1 MAFCPVCKN
10 EYREG
15 ITICHDCK
23 VPLVEDL
30 NNGPAPV
37 IYGEREQLEE
47 ILQFCKEKGLTTG
60 FITYNEESGSIQLYF
75 ERDELEEATK
85 VIRAFFMKK
94 EIDRL
99 AVMAGIDPKE
109 MTPEMA
115 RELQLQERKEME
127 DMRRAE
133 RSRGIGTS
141 YVDKRSKAAEYKSS
155 SLVLSFVGGVGIFF
169 LILLYVGAIPA
180 LKGWRTNYM
189 FMGVM
194 FFLFLIFVITGF
206 VTFTKVGE
214 ILEEAEKEE
223 DFIRKVKNVMEII
236 LTKDIID
243 QAVASADPAVTQS
256 EEELY
261 FKRVDYME
269 TVLKEKYPDMD
280 SDLFEKLLDE
290 RYCELYENSEDN
302 DN

>member
-60 FITYNEESGSIQLYF
+60 FITYNEESDSIQLYF
-75 ERDELEEATK
+75 ERNELEEATK

-133 RSRGIGTS
+133 RIRGIGTS

-155 SLVLSFVGGVGIFF
+155 SLVLSFVGGIGILF

>member
-15 ITICHDCK
+15 ITICHECK

-30 NNGPAPV
+30 NSGPVPV

-47 ILQFCKEKGLTTG
+47 ILQLCKEKSLTTG
-60 FITYNEESGSIQLYF
+60 FIINNEESDSIQLYF
-75 ERDELEEATK
+75 ERNELEEAK
-85 VIRAFFMKK
+85 EIIKAYFMKK
-94 EIDRL
+94 EMDRL
-99 AVMAGIDPKE
+99 AVMAGIDPEE

-127 DMRRAE
+127 EIQRAE
-133 RSRGIGTS
+133 RSRGMGIS
-141 YVDKRSKAAEYKSS
+141 YVDKRSKAADYKSS
-155 SLVLSFVGGVGIFF
+155 SLVLLFVGGIGILF
-169 LILLYVGAIPA
+169 LILLFVGAIPA
-180 LKGWRTNYM
+180 LYGWRNNYM

-194 FFLFLIFVITGF
+194 FLLFLIFVITGF
-206 VTFTKVGE
+206 VTFTKVRE
-214 ILEEAEKEE
+214 ILEEADKEE
-223 DFIRKVKNVMEII
+223 NFIKEVENVMEAI
-236 LTKDIID
+236 LTRENIE
-243 QAVASADPAVTQS
+243 QAVASNDSAATMS

-261 FKRVDYME
+261 FKRFDYME

>member
-15 ITICHDCK
+15 ITICHECK

-30 NNGPAPV
+30 NSGPAPV

-47 ILQFCKEKGLTTG
+47 ILQFCKEKDLTTG
-60 FITYNEESGSIQLYF
+60 FITYNGESDSIQLYF
-75 ERDELEEATK
+75 ERNELEEATK
-85 VIRAFFMKK
+85 VIRAYFMKK

-99 AVMAGIDPKE
+99 AVMAGIDPE
-109 MTPEMA
+109 EVTPEMA

-133 RSRGIGTS
+133 RGRGIGTS
-141 YVDKRSKAAEYKSS
+141 YVDKRAKAADYKSS
-155 SLVLSFVGGVGIFF
+155 SLVLSFVGGIGILF

-194 FFLFLIFVITGF
+194 FLLFLIFIITGF

-214 ILEEAEKEE
+214 ILEEADKEE
-223 DFIRKVKNVMEII
+223 DFIKKVKNDMESILTREII
-236 LTKDIID
+236 E
-243 QAVASADPAVTQS
+243 QAVASPDSAATVS

-261 FKRVDYME
+261 FKRIDYME